1 MDQEAAEMA
10 RYHVLALIGGMALAA
25 TACAG
30 GAGSPNGPSA
40 EPAMSSLEAN
50 SFVDSLTRSLAQA
63 AAGCQN
69 RLPVRLG
76 TSQINLSCGATR
88 TCNGG
93 GTIRPSFTA
102 TGQITIAQSGAGHW
116 NSPTS
121 GSQNILNWACATGS
135 DRPISGNPTVSL
147 SGQWNGAWTTG
158 GSVDVSFQMR
168 QSGQIIVGRQ
178 ACGMNLV
185 TTGDLTDVA
194 RTTGSICGL
203 SIDRAT
209 TIGS

>member
-1 MDQEAAEMA
+1 MA
-10 RYHVLALIGGMALAA
+10 RYHVIALIGGMALAA
-25 TACAG
+25 TACAR
-30 GAGSPNGPSA
+30 GAGLPNGPSA
-40 EPAMSSLEAN
+40 DPAMSSVEAN

-63 AAGCQN
+63 AIGCQN
-69 RLPVRLG
+69 RLPVGGIG

-93 GTIRPSFTA
+93 GTIRPSFAA
-102 TGQITIAQSGAGHW
+102 TGQLTIASSGAGRW
-116 NSPTS
+116 SSPTS

-135 DRPISGNPTVSL
+135 DRAISGNPTVSL

-185 TTGDLTDVA
+185 TTGDITDVA
-194 RTTGSICGL
+194 HTTGSLCGL

-209 TIGS
+209 NIGS

>member
-1 MDQEAAEMA
+1 MDRRTALVLMA
-10 RYHVLALIGGMALAA
+10 GVAFAA
-25 TACAG
+25 TSCAKG
-30 GAGSPNGPSA
+30 GGLPNAPSPD
-40 EPAMSSLEAN
+40 PAMSQIEAN

-63 AAGCQN
+63 ASGCQN

-76 TSQINLSCGATR
+76 TSQVNLSCGATR

-102 TGQITIAQSGAGHW
+102 TGQITVASSGAGRW
-116 NSPTS
+116 SSPTS

-135 DRPISGNPTVSL
+135 DRAISGNPTVSL

-158 GSVDVSFQMR
+158 GSVDVSFEMR
-168 QSGQIIVGRQ
+168 QSGQIIVGRES
-178 ACGMNLV
+178 CSMNLL
-185 TTGDLTDVA
+185 TTGDITDVA

-203 SIDRAT
+203 TIDRAT
-209 TIGS
+209 NVGS

>member
-1 MDQEAAEMA
+1 MA
-10 RYHVLALIGGMALAA
+10 GMALAA
-25 TACAG
+25 TACAKG
-30 GAGSPNGPSA
+30 GGSPIGPSSD
-40 EPAMSSLEAN
+40 PAMSESEAN

-63 AAGCQN
+63 AIGCQN

-76 TSQINLSCGATR
+76 TSQVNLSCGATR

-102 TGQITIAQSGAGHW
+102 TGQITIADNGSGRW
-116 NSPTS
+116 NSPSS

-135 DRPISGNPTVSL
+135 NRVISGNPTVSL

-168 QSGQIIVGRQ
+168 QSGQIIVGKES
-178 ACGMNLV
+178 CGMKLL
-185 TTGDLTDVA
+185 TTGDITDVA

-203 SIDRAT
+203 TIDRAT
-209 TIGS
+209 NVGS

>member
-1 MDQEAAEMA
+1 MGGFK
-10 RYHVLALIGGMALAA
+10 ALVVIAGMALAA
-25 TACAG
+25 TACAKG
-30 GAGSPNGPSA
+30 GGSPIGPSSD
-40 EPAMSSLEAN
+40 PAMSEPEAN

-63 AAGCQN
+63 AIGCQN

-76 TSQINLSCGATR
+76 TSQVNLSCGATR

-102 TGQITIAQSGAGHW
+102 TGQMTIADNGSGRW

-135 DRPISGNPTVSL
+135 NRVISGNPTVSL

-168 QSGQIIVGRQ
+168 QSGQIIVGKES
-178 ACGMNLV
+178 CSMNLL
-185 TTGDLTDVA
+185 TTGDITDVA

-203 SIDRAT
+203 TIDRAT
-209 TIGS
+209 NVGS

>member
-1 MDQEAAEMA
+1 MA
-10 RYHVLALIGGMALAA
+10 RYHVLALIGSMALAA
-25 TACAG
+25 TACTK
-30 GAGSPNGPSA
+30 GAGLPNAPSPD
-40 EPAMSSLEAN
+40 PAMSQVEAN

-63 AAGCQN
+63 AIGCQN
-69 RLPVRLG
+69 RLPIRGLG

-102 TGQITIAQSGAGHW
+102 TGQIVIASNGSGRW
-116 NSPTS
+116 TSPTS
-121 GSQNILNWACATGS
+121 GSQNILDWACATGS
-135 DRPISGNPTVSL
+135 DRAISGNPTVSL
-147 SGQWNGAWTTG
+147 SGDWNGAWTTG

-178 ACGMNLV
+178 PCSMNLL
-185 TTGDLTDVA
+185 TTGDITDVA
-194 RTTGSICGL
+194 RTTGSVCGL

>member
-1 MDQEAAEMA
+1 MA
-10 RYHVLALIGGMALAA
+10 RHYVLALIGGVALAA
-25 TACAG
+25 TACTR
-30 GAGSPNGPSA
+30 GAGLPNGPSA
-40 EPAMSSLEAN
+40 DPAMTAGEAN
-50 SFVDSLTRSLAQA
+50 NFVDSLTRSLAQA
-63 AAGCQN
+63 AVGCQN

-76 TSQINLSCGATR
+76 TSQVNLSCGATR

-102 TGQITIAQSGAGHW
+102 TGQITIGSNGAGRW

-135 DRPISGNPTVSL
+135 DRVISGNPTVSL

-178 ACGMNLV
+178 PCSMNLM
-185 TTGDLTDVA
+185 TTGDLTNVA
-194 RTTGSICGL
+194 HTSGSICGL
-203 SIDRAT
+203 SIDRST